1 MVGARSTAASTAA
14 RKSGQNDF
22 RTEFGLVDKCVM
34 LFFYARHPKH
44 SNEIPAVILALK
56 DNF

>member
-1 MVGARSTAASTAA
+1 MVGARSTAAK
-14 RKSGQNDF
+14 KSGQNDF
-22 RTEFGLVDKCVM
+22 PSEFGLVDKCVI
-34 LFFYARHPKH
+34 LFFNARHPKH